1 VFGDCDCLVSFIF
14 TMIESSVDGFNEEG
28 DFEDFEED
36 QGQANQGMPSILI
49 VYLDTIC
56 TYAIF

>member
-14 TMIESSVDGFNEEG
+14 TMIESSVDGFNKEG
-28 DFEDFEED
+28 DFEDFEEN

-49 VYLDTIC
+49 IYLDTSC
-56 TYAIF
+56 TYASF

>member
-14 TMIESSVDGFNEEG
+14 AAIESSVDRLNEEG

-36 QGQANQGMPSILI
+36 
-49 VYLDTIC
+49 
-56 TYAIF
+56 